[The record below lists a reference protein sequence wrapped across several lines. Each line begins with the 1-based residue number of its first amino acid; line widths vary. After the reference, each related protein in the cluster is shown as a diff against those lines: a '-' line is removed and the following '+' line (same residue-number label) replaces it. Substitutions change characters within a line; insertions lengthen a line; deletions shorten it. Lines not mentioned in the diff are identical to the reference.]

1 MEQPEK
7 RKVSNSLFPYYS
19 IKESGKK
26 SNSNIAGI
34 RKEKKAGKLTK
45 KEWRVILQIEQREGE
60 EARTFKRKTGLLS
73 NKGRR
78 PLHEHKERL
87 L

>member
-1 MEQPEK
+1 MLWFGLFSV
-7 RKVSNSLFPYYS
+7 RKVFLE
-19 IKESGKK
+19 KG
-26 SNSNIAGI
+26 
-34 RKEKKAGKLTK
+34 KEKKAGKLTK
-45 KEWRVILQIEQREGE
+45 TELHVILQIEQTRGE